1 MPTVAANGIE
11 FAVEISGPSGAPPV
25 VFVHALGASKESWRE
40 QVAAFAGRYRCIAYD
55 SRGHGETTAGPMVPH
70 VAALADDLRA
80 VLDALG
86 IQRATLVGISVGGMT
101 VQHFAAT
108 HPERVERLV
117 LMSTTAKTVDGAPF
131 RARATDV
138 RANGLDAVARATM
151 VPRWFG
157 ATFAAARPDRVEE
170 VRRRFVATDREC
182 YALAA
187 EAVGGFDAHHLLGR
201 ITAPTL
207 VVGGAKDPGTPP
219 DVAKNLA
226 DRIGGATF
234 VVIPNAAH
242 QVAIEAAE
250 AVAAYVG
257 AFLALGRVAAMRPP
271 ATFEDGLANR
281 RSVLGDAYVDKA
293 LAKAGGAFGAP
304 WQDFVTR
311 VAWGEL
317 WGDPALRWRER
328 SMLTLALLM
337 VLNREE
343 EFRLHVLGAL
353 RNGVTV
359 EELQALIRHVAGYAG
374 AAAGNNANRW
384 AISALAEM
392 EREVGD

>member
-1 MPTVAANGIE
+1 MPTIAANGIE
-11 FAVEISGPSGAPPV
+11 FAVEIAGPSGAPPI

-40 QVAAFAGRYRCIAYD
+40 QIAAFAGRYRCIAYD
-55 SRGHGETTAGPMVPH
+55 ARGHGATTPGPMVPH
-70 VAALADDLRA
+70 VAALADDLRG

-86 IQRATLVGISVGGMT
+86 IQRATIAGISIGGMT
-101 VQHFAAT
+101 AQHFAAT
-108 HPERVERLV
+108 HPERVERLI
-117 LMSTTAKTVDGAPF
+117 LLSTTAKTVDGEPF
-131 RARATDV
+131 RSRARDV
-138 RANGLDAVARATM
+138 RATGLDAVAKATM
-151 VPRWFG
+151 TRWFS
-157 ATFAAARPDRVEE
+157 AAFAAAHPARVED

-207 VVGGAKDPGTPP
+207 VVVGAQDPGTPP
-219 DVAKNLA
+219 EVARDLA
-226 DRIGGATF
+226 DRIGGATL
-234 VVIPNAAH
+234 VVIPDAAH
-242 QVAIEAAE
+242 MVTVEAAKP
-250 AVAAYVG
+250 VAAYVG
-257 AFLALGRVAAMRPP
+257 AFLDLGREPGTRPS

-281 RSVLGDAYVDKA
+281 RAVLGDAYVDRA
-293 LAKAGGAFGAP
+293 LASAGGVFGAP

-311 VAWGEL
+311 IAWAEL

-343 EFRLHVLGAL
+343 EFRLHVRGAL
-353 RNGVTV
+353 RNGVAV
-359 EELQALIRHVAGYAG
+359 EELQALIRHAAGYAG

-384 AISALAEM
+384 AIAALAEM
-392 EREVGD
+392 EEEAEG

>member
-1 MPTVAANGIE
+1 MPTIAANGIE
-11 FAVEISGPSGAPPV
+11 FAVDIRGPSSAPPL
-25 VFVHALGASKESWRE
+25 VFVHALGASKESFRE

-55 SRGHGETTAGPMVPH
+55 SRGHGATTPGPMVPH
-70 VAALADDLRA
+70 VAALADDLRG

-86 IQRATLVGISVGGMT
+86 VARAAIVGISVGGMT
-101 VQHFAAT
+101 AQHFAAT

-117 LMSTTAKTVDGAPF
+117 LMSTTAKTIDGEPF
-131 RARATDV
+131 RKRAADV
-138 RANGLDAVARATM
+138 RVNGLDAVAKATM
-151 VPRWFG
+151 VPRWFSE
-157 ATFAAARPDRVEE
+157 AFAAAHPARVED

-187 EAVGGFDAHHLLGR
+187 EAVGSFDAHHLLGR

-207 VVGGAKDPGTPP
+207 VLVGGRDPGTPP
-219 DVAKNLA
+219 EVAKDLA
-226 DRIGGATF
+226 DRIGGATL
-234 VVIPNAAH
+234 VVIPDAGH

-257 AFLALGRVAAMRPP
+257 AFLDLGRHVEERAP
-271 ATFEDGLANR
+271 ATFEEGLANR
-281 RSVLGDAYVDKA
+281 RAVLGDAYVDKA

-311 VAWGEL
+311 IAWGEL

-343 EFRLHVLGAL
+343 EFRLHVRGAIG
-353 RNGVTV
+353 NGVTI
-359 EELQALIRHVAGYAG
+359 EQLQALIRHAAGYAG

-384 AISALAEM
+384 AIAALAEM
-392 EREVGD
+392 EREQEA